1 MKKIFILGYLAYFYC
16 IPTFANK
23 EALKP
28 ANGEQPTYC
37 EQLVSLHGLL
47 SRAQLQCGYSQYNQE
62 LIDDSRKCFEH
73 ELRSKRGTEVLKFG
87 MREFDRNESKQ
98 GRKAICADLLKEFP
112 EYIRK

>member
-1 MKKIFILGYLAYFYC
+1 MKNIIILILLFLGS
-16 IPTFANK
+16 TVFAK

-37 EQLVSLHGLL
+37 EQVVSLHGLL
-47 SRAQLQCGYSQYNQE
+47 SRAQFQCGYSQYNQE

-73 ELRSKRGTEVLKFG
+73 ELGQERGLVILKFG
-87 MREFDRNESKQ
+87 MTEFDRNEAERGKIL
-98 GRKAICADLLKEFP
+98 ICNDLLKEFP

>member
-1 MKKIFILGYLAYFYC
+1 VKNFLILGCLAYFSC
-16 IPTFANK
+16 SPVFANK
-23 EALKP
+23 EALHP

-37 EQLVSLHGLL
+37 EQIVSLHGLL

-73 ELRSKRGTEVLKFG
+73 ELGDKRGTEVLKFG

-98 GRKAICADLLKEFP
+98 GRKAICADLLKEFS
-112 EYIRK
+112 EYVRK

>member
-1 MKKIFILGYLAYFYC
+1 MKNIILVILSSLFLGS
-16 IPTFANK
+16 TVFAK

-37 EQLVSLHGLL
+37 EQVVSLHGLL
-47 SRAQLQCGYSQYNQE
+47 SRAQFQCGYSQYNQE

-73 ELRSKRGTEVLKFG
+73 ELGQERGVEVLKFG
-87 MREFDRNESKQ
+87 MTEFDRNESERGKTL
-98 GRKAICADLLKEFP
+98 ICNDLLKEFP